1 MLSCGFDE
9 IFKSTH
15 NIEYQRTA
23 ASGKH
28 NFSSFLFKSKISHY
42 VKSVRIRSYSVLHFP
57 AFGLNTEKC
66 SVSLSIQSECG
77 KIRTRITTNRTLLR
91 SIRSKK
97 YIALLKNI
105 HQKKSLPRF
114 RECFSIG
121 KKIRRSQDINQTY
134 HIWNLQIHKHGLPKL
149 LGMIL
154 FALRKDFTAKFTKLL
169 K

>member
-1 MLSCGFDE
+1 MKVSSLQFYEKKYPAQVLSCGFDE

-28 NFSSFLFKSKISHY
+28 NFSSFLFKSRISHY
-42 VKSVRIRSYSVLHFP
+42 VKSVRIRSYSVLHLP

-91 SIRSKK
+91 SIRSKN
-97 YIALLKNI
+97 ALHYSKIFIKKN
-105 HQKKSLPRF
+105 HCPVSGNASR
-114 RECFSIG
+114 
-121 KKIRRSQDINQTY
+121 
-134 HIWNLQIHKHGLPKL
+134 
-149 LGMIL
+149 
-154 FALRKDFTAKFTKLL
+154 
-169 K
+169 

>member
-1 MLSCGFDE
+1 MKVSSLQFYEKKYPAQVLSCGFDE

-77 KIRTRITTNRTLLR
+77 KIRTRITTNRNFYAASVLKIHCITKKY
-91 SIRSKK
+91 SSKK
-97 YIALLKNI
+97 IIAPFPGMLLDRKKN
-105 HQKKSLPRF
+105 
-114 RECFSIG
+114 
-121 KKIRRSQDINQTY
+121 
-134 HIWNLQIHKHGLPKL
+134 
-149 LGMIL
+149 
-154 FALRKDFTAKFTKLL
+154 
-169 K
+169 

>member
-1 MLSCGFDE
+1 MKVSSLQFYEKKYPAQVLSCGFDE
-9 IFKSTH
+9 IFKSAH

-28 NFSSFLFKSKISHY
+28 NFSSFLFKSRISHY
-42 VKSVRIRSYSVLHFP
+42 VKSVRIRSYSILHFP

-134 HIWNLQIHKHGLPKL
+134 HI
-149 LGMIL
+149 
-154 FALRKDFTAKFTKLL
+154 
-169 K
+169 